1 MSAPVPNGDT
11 ALQPK
16 TKRDENNKL
25 QSHKALKRIAGAS
38 VVDSRSRSISSM
50 VDAGLSM
57 AESLR
62 KTAKVLGVVPD
73 SLRSKCE
80 SVFVFH
86 NSGDELNI
94 GSFYSNV
101 QT

>member
-1 MSAPVPNGDT
+1 MTAPVPNENT
-11 ALQPK
+11 TLQPK
-16 TKRDENNKL
+16 TKRDGNINL

-38 VVDSRSRSISSM
+38 AVDSRSRSISSM

-73 SLRSKCE
+73 LLRSKCE
-80 SVFVFH
+80 SVFIL
-86 NSGDELNI
+86 S
-94 GSFYSNV
+94 
-101 QT
+101 QQ